1 MITMKVQ
8 NIYGDFL
15 RSFKVFLDKVTHQT
29 LTKIEWNYGAK
40 PLEYYYMQNHES
52 FEYPTAI
59 VEIQDIQPLN
69 GVSSLARSSGMRI
82 MSSVHQI
89 LACENKTLEQKVV
102 LDKRWVNLMFTVTI
116 NTEDVTTMLNYHDL
130 FLNHIPYNFLFYD
143 YTFWGQLEVTNFVQD
158 WDFDNDDTENVFLQL
173 DPTYRYTA
181 DQRYNEAVDPAFHTS
196 ERDREAGRDLDVVRE
211 GERYFSMI
219 KYKPILK
226 LNSITKQTDKES
238 QQHSITMS
246 FEAQIELPNVLLW
259 IKEYTIES
267 IEIVIDTVSKHNQLQ
282 PILIDIPDN
291 FLTNKNIQ
299 REIGIFSEAFVFP
312 DPTLD
317 PDADPYLE
325 VKTYIDLDLYT
336 VSLWAVE
343 NVTETSSKRFFIPLE
358 HATVEIIND
367 QGGNFESMR
376 FYFEEME
383 WFRDFDLQNP
393 FNYFKLLLFKED

>member
-1 MITMKVQ
+1 M
-8 NIYGDFL
+8 
-15 RSFKVFLDKVTHQT
+15 
-29 LTKIEWNYGAK
+29 
-40 PLEYYYMQNHES
+40 
-52 FEYPTAI
+52 
-59 VEIQDIQPLN
+59 
-69 GVSSLARSSGMRI
+69 
-82 MSSVHQI
+82 
-89 LACENKTLEQKVV
+89 
-102 LDKRWVNLMFTVTI
+102 
-116 NTEDVTTMLNYHDL
+116 
-130 FLNHIPYNFLFYD
+130 
-143 YTFWGQLEVTNFVQD
+143 
-158 WDFDNDDTENVFLQL
+158 
-173 DPTYRYTA
+173 
-181 DQRYNEAVDPAFHTS
+181 
-196 ERDREAGRDLDVVRE
+196 
-211 GERYFSMI
+211 
-219 KYKPILK
+219 
-226 LNSITKQTDKES
+226 
-238 QQHSITMS
+238 
-246 FEAQIELPNVLLW
+246 
-259 IKEYTIES
+259 
-267 IEIVIDTVSKHNQLQ
+267 Q